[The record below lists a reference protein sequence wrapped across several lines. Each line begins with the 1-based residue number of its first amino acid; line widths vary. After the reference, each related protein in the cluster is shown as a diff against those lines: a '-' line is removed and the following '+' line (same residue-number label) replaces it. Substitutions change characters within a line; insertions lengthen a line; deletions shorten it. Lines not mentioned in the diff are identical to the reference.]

1 MSGAKPVAG
10 FTSRTEFILHHR
22 KDGKTRG
29 WIAEQ
34 LGIPVKSVSALECSG
49 RRFRRT
55 LPDFVRPSAGS
66 FPPDVRRML
75 RPAAARRDLSVD
87 ELIRRLIET
96 IALEGLAD
104 AVLDDGLVAS

>member
-1 MSGAKPVAG
+1 MSGAKPVPG
-10 FTSRTEFILHHR
+10 FSSRTAFILHHR
-22 KDGKTRG
+22 KAGKPRS
-29 WIAEQ
+29 WIADQ

-49 RRFRRT
+49 SRFRRT
-55 LPDFVRPSAGS
+55 PPDFVRSLAGS

-75 RPAAARRDLSVD
+75 RLAAAARDLSAD